1 MNYVGDIWQFNLAD
15 NVMVLVLDQKMID
28 EIEYVIIQ
36 SLSFLGKGDRSG
48 ASSLTIEQLTAYYTK
63 VS

>member
-1 MNYVGDIWQFNLAD
+1 MNYVGDIWRFNLAD

-28 EIEYVIIQ
+28 DIEYVIIQ
-36 SLSFLGKGDRSG
+36 SLSFICRGDRSG
-48 ASSLTIEQLTAYYTK
+48 VASLTTEQLTAYYTK

>member
-1 MNYVGDIWQFNLAD
+1 MNYVGDIWHFNLAD
-15 NVMVLVLDQKMID
+15 NVRVIVLDQKMID
-28 EIEYVIIQ
+28 DIEYVIIQ
-36 SLSFLGKGDRSG
+36 SLSFMGKGDRSG

>member
-1 MNYVGDIWQFNLAD
+1 MNYVGDLWQFNLAD

-36 SLSFLGKGDRSG
+36 SITFLGKGDRSG
-48 ASSLTIEQLTAYYTK
+48 IASMTIEQLTAYYTK